1 MALFW
6 LAWNAVQCTFGIA
19 PIFVLKSAVIYILSF
34 LEHEE
39 INIWVISCRNE
50 KGGVFGEG
58 VLFFFI
64 FFIFVAA
71 EFKCNEAFYGRKIN
85 IAQLFKTR
93 NSSHN

>member
-58 VLFFFI
+58 VLFFLFLSLRSLNVTRL
-64 FFIFVAA
+64 FMA
-71 EFKCNEAFYGRKIN
+71 EKKILLSYSKRAIRHIIEN
-85 IAQLFKTR
+85 K
-93 NSSHN
+93 